1 MPHTADLP
9 LHGGRAPR
17 WLFERMVK
25 LARVIADY
33 ILAEFGPQELLGRL
47 TDPFWFQSLGCV
59 LGFDWHS
66 SGLTTTTCGAL
77 KIALADIGPGAG
89 VFAAGGKGNASRKI
103 PADITSVAESRGFA
117 PEPFIYASRMSAKVD
132 SAGLQD
138 GYQVYHQ
145 FFLWMPS
152 SSHWTVIDQ
161 GMNTRTGWAR
171 RYHWSNPSPSSPPSS
186 LQGPHGEMQYLRGV
200 EPSSPPSSFPSPLS
214 SSSTSRGPRGGGQET
229 QYLHGINHSFVI
241 DPHAAIEGR
250 RGLDVLNMVSS
261 QSRGAQ
267 SRSVEIASDLRR
279 FQREFQ
285 EIRTLQLPERHQ
297 ISLSDLDSKRISR
310 VLLSTFESPP
320 ENFERLLGSPGVGPA
335 TIRAL
340 ALVSQ
345 IIFGERPSYE
355 DPVSFSFAHGG
366 KDGTPFPV
374 NRQTYDHTISCFASA
389 LKRSRF
395 GQQEETHALR
405 RLSRWLEEV
414 SLVP

>member
-25 LARVIADY
+25 LALVITDY
-33 ILAEFGPQELLGRL
+33 ILTEYGPQELLKRL

-77 KIALADIGPGAG
+77 KIALGDVGPDAG
-89 VFAAGGKGNASRKI
+89 IYAVGGKGKASTKI
-103 PADITSVAESRGFA
+103 PSDLTQLGDTVGFS
-117 PEPFIYASRMSAKVD
+117 PDPFIYSSRMSAKVD

-145 FFLWMPS
+145 LFLFMPES
-152 SSHWTVIDQ
+152 SQWVVIDQ
-161 GMNTRTGWAR
+161 GMNTQTGWAR
-171 RYHWSNPSPSSPPSS
+171 RYHWGSDQLPS
-186 LQGPHGEMQYLRGV
+186 
-200 EPSSPPSSFPSPLS
+200 F
-214 SSSTSRGPRGGGQET
+214 
-229 QYLHGINHSFVI
+229 II

-261 QSRGAQ
+261 KSIGVQE
-267 SRSVEIASDLRR
+267 RSIQIAHDPRHFQQEFTRIRR
-279 FQREFQ
+279 
-285 EIRTLQLPERHQ
+285 LLLPARHR
-297 ISLSDLDSKRISR
+297 INLSDLDSRR
-310 VLLSTFESPP
+310 VHRVFLKTFERPP
-320 ENFERLLGSPGVGPA
+320 QDFETLLASPGVGPA
-335 TIRAL
+335 TVRAL

-345 IIFGERPSYE
+345 IIFGEAPSYE

-374 NRQTYDHTISCFASA
+374 DRKTYDHTISYFARA
-389 LKRSRF
+389 LKRSKL
-395 GQQEETHALR
+395 GHTEENQALR
-405 RLSRWLEEV
+405 SLSRWLEEV
-414 SLVP
+414 SVGS

>member
-1 MPHTADLP
+1 MPRTADLP

-33 ILAEFGPQELLGRL
+33 ILAEFGPGELLRRL

-66 SGLTTTTCGAL
+66 SGLTTTTSGAL
-77 KIALADIGPGAG
+77 KIALADVGREAG

-103 PADITSVAESRGFA
+103 PSDITFLAESEGFS

-145 FFLWMPS
+145 LFLWIPS
-152 SSHWTVIDQ
+152 SSQWAAIDQ
-161 GMNTRTGWAR
+161 GMNTAAGWAR
-171 RYHWSNPSPSSPPSS
+171 RYHWSN
-186 LQGPHGEMQYLRGV
+186 ET
-200 EPSSPPSSFPSPLS
+200 LS
-214 SSSTSRGPRGGGQET
+214 S
-229 QYLHGINHSFVI
+229 YVL

-261 QSRGAQ
+261 QSQGAQ
-267 SRSVEIASDLRR
+267 RRSVEIASDLRH
-279 FQREFQ
+279 FQKEFG
-285 EIRTLQLPERHQ
+285 EIRRLELPARHQ

-310 VLLSTFESPP
+310 VLLSTFERPP
-320 ENFERLLGSPGVGPA
+320 ENFELLLGSPGVGPA

-345 IIFGERPSYE
+345 IIFGEQPSYE

-374 NRQTYDHTISCFASA
+374 NREVYDHTISYFASA
-389 LKRSRF
+389 LRRSKL

-405 RLSRWLEEV
+405 RLGRWLEEV
-414 SLVP
+414 SLVR